1 MNDVV
6 NQSLLEHWQE
16 FRNIVDAVEQ
26 DINKNAAGNAAA
38 GVRARKV
45 FRLLKKKLGE
55 IVKVSLE
62 SVKKDKK

>member
-45 FRLLKKKLGE
+45 VRLLKKKLGE

>member
-45 FRLLKKKLGE
+45 VRLLKKKLGE
-55 IVKVSLE
+55 IVKVSLQ
-62 SVKKDKK
+62 SGKKDKK